1 MNEKNHVYLL
11 TYYDHLH
18 PLYFSLPSLP
28 SFLPSFLNFTIFTLP
43 KKSWRPCQAP
53 VGSAVFRGS
62 GGAALRDGK
71 SRQQYQEGIESGSQV
86 SYAGDVS
93 K

>member
-1 MNEKNHVYLL
+1 MIISILSISHF
-11 TYYDHLH
+11 
-18 PLYFSLPSLP
+18 PFLP
-28 SFLPSFLNFTIFTLP
+28 SFLPSSISPLSRCQ
-43 KKSWRPCQAP
+43 KSWCPCKAP

-71 SRQQYQEGIESGSQV
+71 SRQQHSEGVEPGSQV
-86 SYAGDVS
+86 SYAGDFP